1 MRKKL
6 SKSPAHVAD
15 ASTSEPAAT
24 LNLEGECGDRE
35 SAEHRL
41 DKINL
46 RLTRISSGSLS
57 KTQGE
62 AYDRVNALANRAR
75 HAFSDDDCA
84 AGSNLTSKA
93 LTLAAGY
100 GYIRILIQFQN
111 RIRNP
116 FCAPC

>member
-62 AYDRVNALANRAR
+62 AYDRVNAYRAR

>member
-62 AYDRVNALANRAR
+62 AYDRVNASPIARATPS
-75 HAFSDDDCA
+75 AMTTVPPD
-84 AGSNLTSKA
+84 
-93 LTLAAGY
+93 
-100 GYIRILIQFQN
+100 RI
-111 RIRNP
+111 
-116 FCAPC
+116 